1 MDDHRDPNSQ
11 LKAIEPTASCDLRIA
26 GKIST
31 TKKQSRFQRE
41 TRWKS
46 INGKDYSHDNF
57 VVGIYCIIILPH
69 IVIFRDIPLPTCY
82 PHPARPTSSDPLR
95 GSLTN

>member
-1 MDDHRDPNSQ
+1 MVLNLCMDDHRDPNSQ

-31 TKKQSRFQRE
+31 KKKSSFQQE

-46 INGKDYSHDNF
+46 INGKQNICDEKF
-57 VVGIYCIIILPH
+57 CVGIYCIY
-69 IVIFRDIPLPTCY
+69 T
-82 PHPARPTSSDPLR
+82 TSY
-95 GSLTN
+95 GNV